1 MKSDC
6 GERAEHERR
15 NPTSIGADYPGLCS
29 INAVKS
35 LLKQLSRCFVAKDLR
50 GQSIY
55 TVSKK
60 ANVISRVIFYAF
72 AFRNETPK
80 HSVMAFDRSSPKR
93 RMRMSKIYLG
103 FSVFRQ
109 WKIGKFR
116 AIVCSYCLK
125 HRTVYW
131 RNPIVS
137 KTWYF
142 LALLWRCSLYIC
154 SQTVALYRFT
164 FPLYKSMVPRPISF
178 LTVLYAWQFYML
190 TSRLSGELRC
200 RAVYNAPSENKSYF
214 WQNKRYNLCLCR
226 WL

>member
-109 WKIGKFR
+109 
-116 AIVCSYCLK
+116 
-125 HRTVYW
+125 
-131 RNPIVS
+131 
-137 KTWYF
+137 
-142 LALLWRCSLYIC
+142 
-154 SQTVALYRFT
+154 
-164 FPLYKSMVPRPISF
+164 
-178 LTVLYAWQFYML
+178 
-190 TSRLSGELRC
+190 
-200 RAVYNAPSENKSYF
+200 
-214 WQNKRYNLCLCR
+214 
-226 WL
+226 